1 MRELTWLSTAQAATV
16 LGVTT
21 RTVYRFID
29 DGELPAYR
37 MGRVIRLQ
45 LDEVEEYIERCRIT
59 PGDLTSSAHR

>member
-59 PGDLTSSAHR
+59 PGELAASAHR